1 MSQVTIYLPD
11 DVERELRAAARKAK
25 KSFSASVVELA
36 TKKRA
41 RKTWPRVF
49 LETFGSW
56 QGPPPEPFQGAASMA
71 RCRVWASSLRPR

>member
-1 MSQVTIYLPD
+1 MSQVTIYLPN

-25 KSFSASVVELA
+25 KSFSAYVVELA

-41 RKTWPRVF
+41 RKTWPRAF

-56 QGPPPEPFQGAASMA
+56 QGPLAEPTELEAEQ
-71 RCRVWASSLRPR
+71 REDL